1 MGIEE
6 AKKHHTSLL
15 ILLLFRYHLLEICD
29 ELIEFKII
37 VELIRLIIEE
47 NFVDSLISYIFGCW
61 VNYQKS
67 YYNNNDLTFISNF
80 VTLKSFN
87 QSTVC
92 DQPYICQAARPI
104 YSADPFI
111 IVVNMYLVIFL
122 QVNTYYSV

>member
-6 AKKHHTSLL
+6 AEKHHASLL

-37 VELIRLIIEE
+37 FELILLFIEE
-47 NFVDSLISYIFGCW
+47 NFVDSLISNVFSCW
-61 VNYQKS
+61 VNNQKS
-67 YYNNNDLTFISNF
+67 CYNNNDLTLISDFI
-80 VTLKSFN
+80 TLKSFN
-87 QSTVC
+87 QYTVC

-104 YSADPFI
+104 YSADPFV

>member
-37 VELIRLIIEE
+37 FELILLFIEE
-47 NFVDSLISYIFGCW
+47 NFVDSLISNIFGCW

-67 YYNNNDLTFISNF
+67 CYNNNDLTFISNF
-80 VTLKSFN
+80 ITLKSFN
-87 QSTVC
+87 QYTVS
-92 DQPYICQAARPI
+92 DKPYICQAARPI